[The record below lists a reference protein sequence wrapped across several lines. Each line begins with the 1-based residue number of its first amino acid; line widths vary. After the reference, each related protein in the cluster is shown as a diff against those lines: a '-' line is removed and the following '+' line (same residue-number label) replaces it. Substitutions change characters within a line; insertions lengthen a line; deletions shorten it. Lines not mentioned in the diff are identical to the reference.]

1 MAVQQRQHVDALVCL
16 TCFSG
21 LIGVYV
27 FDILQTPSGCRQIF
41 RWCIVAP

>member
-1 MAVQQRQHVDALVCL
+1 MAVQQRQHVYAVVCL

-27 FDILQTPSGCRQIF
+27 FDILQSPSGCGQIY
-41 RWCIVAP
+41 RRCVATP